1 MGGREGVG
9 GSRRRA
15 TPLRWEESYAYV
27 TRDVE
32 ERERNKQ
39 QSTSNDD
46 ECWKGKGKSGG
57 FGGGRTSLDS
67 DPTRQAD
74 FFLPISARH
83 FAINSVIAAR
93 LSSGILSFG
102 T

>member
-39 QSTSNDD
+39 QSTSNND
-46 ECWKGKGKSGG
+46 E
-57 FGGGRTSLDS
+57 
-67 DPTRQAD
+67 
-74 FFLPISARH
+74 
-83 FAINSVIAAR
+83 
-93 LSSGILSFG
+93 
-102 T
+102 

>member
-1 MGGREGVG
+1 MRHYLGENSTRTISNRRGIGIGGGGGTAGMGGREGVG

-46 ECWKGKGKSGG
+46 E
-57 FGGGRTSLDS
+57 
-67 DPTRQAD
+67 
-74 FFLPISARH
+74 
-83 FAINSVIAAR
+83 
-93 LSSGILSFG
+93 
-102 T
+102 